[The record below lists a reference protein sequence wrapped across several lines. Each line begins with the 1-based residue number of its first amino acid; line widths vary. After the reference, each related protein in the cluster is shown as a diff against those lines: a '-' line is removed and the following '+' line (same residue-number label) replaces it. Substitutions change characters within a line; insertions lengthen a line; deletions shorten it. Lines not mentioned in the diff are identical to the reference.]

1 MQKFSKRRKL
11 MISALCFGV
20 MVIFLF
26 QTDAFAMTGDDF
38 AAFMKKNQSWFV
50 SNNMFL
56 DIAHSIGWAV
66 VRGLATLSDICQS
79 LYSYSLGLIDF
90 TTYEPLQA
98 WISTLK
104 GIFQALFA
112 LSLVFAGT
120 VMIIDHEKK
129 PNFLKSVMVA
139 GISVSALGYIMITLN
154 QGVNAFCQEVAAGE
168 SNTSNI
174 INENFY
180 DLKYIDSKYGMANMD
195 ISNDSNLENYH
206 YPEGSFAIDN
216 VRIND
221 VLNYADADGDT
232 KYILSHKVTWQ
243 VDASAGTPFYM
254 IEDIYNGFGWNSA
267 GNDDWFNQFY
277 YRFHVQ
283 YINIYI
289 TLIAYCIVYICVS
302 YKTVRIIYELA
313 ITRIMALL
321 YSADVNGLQKTLKI
335 LGALKDGYV
344 VLMLSAVCIKVFN
357 FAQLYLNSKAG
368 SNSLVYNIVFL
379 FTAFAV
385 VDGPNLIQ
393 QLTGID
399 AGLQSGFG
407 KIMAA
412 YHVGQAAKNTI
423 SRPAQ
428 FAWQQRQHRQL
439 LNAMGANGGGRES
452 SGSGES
458 GGSTS
463 SGKSRG
469 GGAGGSD
476 GNSSQTENSNG
487 MNGGNANL
495 NSSFDHERD
504 KGDAQGSQNAG
515 ENQNA
520 RSQNLDNGSRDTQN
534 DSKTSQSGG
543 ADNDK
548 NGSGD
553 DGQWTGSFNIES
565 DVKNA
570 DVNENAQAMKGSP
583 IANDSKDQLKNKMN
597 QMPGNRPSGKSG
609 SAKGNIKRSSGNYK
623 GRATSI
629 GKAPKSVSRSS
640 SLKPASSSPKINS
653 VRKNNIGSEKAKDGE
668 NIQRNIN
675 KSADSRG
682 SFTEKAD
689 ISRTSVNE
697 NDVSGIRNA
706 MEDIG
711 KKSNLSG
718 SDKKGD

>member
-20 MVIFLF
+20 MIFLF
-26 QTDAFAMTGDDF
+26 RTDVFAMTGDEF
-38 AAFMKKNQSWFV
+38 VAFMKKNQSWFV

-98 WISTLK
+98 WITTLK

-139 GISVSALGYIMITLN
+139 GISISALGYIMITLN

-221 VLNYADADGDT
+221 VLNYSNADGDT

-267 GNDDWFNQFY
+267 GDDDWFNQFY

-357 FAQLYLNSKAG
+357 FAQVYLNSKAG

-452 SGSGES
+452 SGSGGS

-463 SGKSRG
+463 SGRSHG
-469 GGAGGSD
+469 GGSD
-476 GNSSQTENSNG
+476 GNSS
-487 MNGGNANL
+487 L
-495 NSSFDHERD
+495 DHERD

-548 NGSGD
+548 NSSGD
-553 DGQWTGSFNIES
+553 DGQRTGSSNIES

-597 QMPGNRPSGKSG
+597 QMPGNKPSGKSG

-623 GRATSI
+623 GKAASI
-629 GKAPKSVSRSS
+629 GKTPKSVSRSS

-653 VRKNNIGSEKAKDGE
+653 VKKNNIGSEKAKDGE

>member
-26 QTDAFAMTGDDF
+26 QTDVFAMTGDDF

-90 TTYEPLQA
+90 TTYEPLQE
-98 WISTLK
+98 WITTLK

-139 GISVSALGYIMITLN
+139 GISISALGYIMITLN

-221 VLNYADADGDT
+221 VLNYSNADGDT

-243 VDASAGTPFYM
+243 VDASAGMPFYM

-267 GNDDWFNQFY
+267 GDDDWFNQFY

-412 YHVGQAAKNTI
+412 YHVGQAAKNAI

-452 SGSGES
+452 SGSGGS

-463 SGKSRG
+463 SGRSRG

-495 NSSFDHERD
+495 NSSSDHERD
-504 KGDAQGSQNAG
+504 KGNPQGSQNAG

-553 DGQWTGSFNIES
+553 DGQRTGSSNIES

-609 SAKGNIKRSSGNYK
+609 SAKGSIKRSSGNYK
-623 GRATSI
+623 GRAASI

-653 VRKNNIGSEKAKDGE
+653 VRKNNIG
-668 NIQRNIN
+668 
-675 KSADSRG
+675 
-682 SFTEKAD
+682 
-689 ISRTSVNE
+689 RTSVNE

>member
-20 MVIFLF
+20 MIFLF
-26 QTDAFAMTGDDF
+26 RTDVFAMTGDEF
-38 AAFMKKNQSWFV
+38 VAFMKKNQSWFV

-98 WISTLK
+98 WITTLK

-139 GISVSALGYIMITLN
+139 GISISALGYIMITLN

-221 VLNYADADGDT
+221 VLNYSNADGDT

-267 GNDDWFNQFY
+267 GDDDWFNQFY

-357 FAQLYLNSKAG
+357 FAQVYLNSKAG

-452 SGSGES
+452 SGSGGS

-463 SGKSRG
+463 SGRSHG
-469 GGAGGSD
+469 GGSD
-476 GNSSQTENSNG
+476 GNSS
-487 MNGGNANL
+487 L
-495 NSSFDHERD
+495 DHERD

-548 NGSGD
+548 NSSGD
-553 DGQWTGSFNIES
+553 NGQRTGSSNIES

-597 QMPGNRPSGKSG
+597 QMPGNKPSGKSG

-623 GRATSI
+623 GKAASI
-629 GKAPKSVSRSS
+629 GKTPKSVSRSS

-653 VRKNNIGSEKAKDGE
+653 VKKNNIGSEKAKDGE

-711 KKSNLSG
+711 KISNLSG

>member
-1 MQKFSKRRKL
+1 MRRFSKKRKL
-11 MISALCFGV
+11 MVSALCFGI
-20 MVIFLF
+20 MIFLF
-26 QTDAFAMTGDDF
+26 RTDVFAMTGDEF
-38 AAFMKKNQSWFV
+38 AAFMRKNQAWLV
-50 SNNMFL
+50 SNNLFL
-56 DIAHSIGWAV
+56 DIAHTIGWALV
-66 VRGLATLSDICQS
+66 KGCAILSDLCQS

-90 TTYEPLQA
+90 TTYEPLQQ
-98 WISTLK
+98 WIATLK
-104 GIFQALFA
+104 GLFQALFTV
-112 LSLVFAGT
+112 SLVFAGT
-120 VMIIDHEKK
+120 VMMIDHEKK

-139 GISVSALGYIMITLN
+139 GISISALGYIMLTLN

-180 DLKYIDSKYGMANMD
+180 DFKYIDSKYGMANMD
-195 ISNDSNLENYH
+195 ISNESNLENYH
-206 YPEGSFAIDN
+206 YPEGSFAVEN

-221 VLNYADADGDT
+221 VMNYADADGDT
-232 KYILSHKVTWQ
+232 KYILSHKLLWQ
-243 VDASAGTPFYM
+243 VDASNGTQFYT
-254 IEDIYNGFGWNSA
+254 IQDIYNGFGWNSS
-267 GNDDWFNQFY
+267 GGDDWFNEFY
-277 YRFHVQ
+277 YRYHVN

-452 SGSGES
+452 SGSGGS

-463 SGKSRG
+463 SGRSHG
-469 GGAGGSD
+469 GGSD

-495 NSSFDHERD
+495 NSSLDHERD

-548 NGSGD
+548 NSSGD
-553 DGQWTGSFNIES
+553 DGQRTGSSNIES

-623 GRATSI
+623 GRAASI

-689 ISRTSVNE
+689 ISRSSVNE